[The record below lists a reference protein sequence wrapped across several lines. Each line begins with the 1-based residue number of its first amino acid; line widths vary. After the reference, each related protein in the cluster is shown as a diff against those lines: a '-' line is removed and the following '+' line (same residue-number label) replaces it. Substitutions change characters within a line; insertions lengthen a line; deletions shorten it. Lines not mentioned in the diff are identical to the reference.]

1 MDWEIIWHY
10 LNNNNM
16 ESTSPINNDDS
27 TNTKFELYT
36 NNLITMETLSIR
48 YPGIF
53 TSNKCPI
60 EGCQENEDL
69 VPFMEN
75 KNYEKGKEVR
85 KEPDELVKISL
96 KTC

>member
-16 ESTSPINNDDS
+16 ESISPINNDNL

-69 VPFMEN
+69 
-75 KNYEKGKEVR
+75 KGKEVR
-85 KEPDELVKISL
+85 KEPDEFVKIIKDIFKNML
-96 KTC
+96 IPH